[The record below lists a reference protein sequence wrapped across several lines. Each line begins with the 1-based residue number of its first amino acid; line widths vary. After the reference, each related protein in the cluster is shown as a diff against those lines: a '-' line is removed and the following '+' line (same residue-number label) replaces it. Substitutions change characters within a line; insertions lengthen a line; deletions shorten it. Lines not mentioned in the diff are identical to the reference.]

1 MIGDVD
7 MLEELFPVS
16 YKARNVFFLVLII
29 LAYIFIPIF
38 VGIVGSSASAIPYV
52 SSVIVLLDVIVS
64 VYSVGGIT
72 VALLFFFGRIN

>member
-1 MIGDVD
+1 

-29 LAYIFIPIF
+29 LAYIFIPVF

-64 VYSVGGIT
+64 VYSVCGIT

>member
-1 MIGDVD
+1 MIGDAD

-38 VGIVGSSASAIPYV
+38 VGIVGSSASTIPYV
-52 SSVIVLLDVIVS
+52 SSVIILLDVIVS
-64 VYSVGGIT
+64 VYSVAGIA